1 MSENKNIEQKNDK
14 SFYFEIM
21 FYVTLVISI
30 SGIYYIAHNKKGEMS
45 CKGYYINCFLYFLF
59 MLSLYGC
66 SITFQERF
74 NFNYDMKNIKN
85 ILLINCILAICLIII
100 FMVNKSKIQ
109 HPLMIIII
117 ILTSVTVKNVYYKYS
132 EGYMLNMLKYTA
144 FIVFIGII
152 FRFLFRKYIIKRNEI
167 IIYITAFL
175 AFTILTFDQMYLDNK
190 MKIIINYSIVV
201 IFMIFVLF
209 DVNRI
214 LDVSQHCQIVKDPSY
229 IENIMGLFLN
239 IVTIYNNLSEA
250 QYPYIEDESNDD
262 DESNDNK
269 LNDDE

>member
-1 MSENKNIEQKNDK
+1 MSENKNIEQENDK
-14 SFYFEIM
+14 SIYFEIM

-30 SGIYYIAHNKKGEMS
+30 GGIYYIAHNKKGQMT
-45 CKGYYINCFLYFLF
+45 CKGYYMNCLLYFLF

-66 SITFQERF
+66 SISFQERMEI
-74 NFNYDMKNIKN
+74 NYDMKKVNNI
-85 ILLINCILAICLIII
+85 ILINSILAVFMLIIYTI
-100 FMVNKSKIQ
+100 NKSMIQ

-117 ILTSVTVKNVYYKYS
+117 ILTSVTVKNVYGKYS
-132 EGYMLNMLKYTA
+132 EDYMLNMLKYTA
-144 FIVFIGII
+144 FIVFIGAM
-152 FRFLFRKYIIKRNEI
+152 FRFLFRKYIIKRNEVI
-167 IIYITAFL
+167 MYITAFL
-175 AFTILTFDQMYLDNK
+175 AFSILTFDQMFLDNK
-190 MKIIINYSIVV
+190 MKTTINYSFVV

-250 QYPYIEDESNDD
+250 QYPYIDNNSDNDD
-262 DESNDNK
+262 E
-269 LNDDE
+269 LNDDNN